1 MKIIKVNEMKWNQ
14 KKVQNK
20 SELQR
25 KKSCSNYDIH

>member
-1 MKIIKVNEMKWNQ
+1 MKKNE

-25 KKSCSNYDIH
+25 KKSCSNYDIHWMNIL